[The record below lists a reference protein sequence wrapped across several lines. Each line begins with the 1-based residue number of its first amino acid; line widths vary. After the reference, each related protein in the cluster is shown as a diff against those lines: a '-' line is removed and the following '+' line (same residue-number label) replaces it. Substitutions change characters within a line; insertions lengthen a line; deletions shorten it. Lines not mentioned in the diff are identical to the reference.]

1 MRPLIAF
8 LLIATLH
15 AQTPTPP
22 RPVPPPGVAVP
33 ADVRAKL
40 QAGLDRL
47 GKSLETLKANPLVPD
62 VLVFH
67 KAVRFA
73 LEGNEFFNVNEFEK
87 ARAALKEGQA
97 RADALA
103 RGEAP

>member
-1 MRPLIAF
+1 MRTLF
-8 LLIATLH
+8 VLLCAAALC
-15 AQTPTPP
+15 AQPPAPP

-33 ADVRAKL
+33 AGVRAEL

-47 GKSLETLKANPLVPD
+47 GKSIDALKANPLLPD

-73 LEGNEFFNVNEFEK
+73 LEGNEFFNVNEFDK
-87 ARAALKEGQA
+87 ARNALKEGQA

-103 RGEAP
+103 H